1 MCMFKAALHP
11 PAFWGRRG
19 ECLMSVFPLVQEVLV
34 IVGGEVI
41 LSSGLASK
49 RLTITDLLQVVEPAS
64 DTLVAV

>member
-1 MCMFKAALHP
+1 MFKAVLHP

-19 ECLMSVFPLVQEVLV
+19 EYFMSVFPLVQEVLV
-34 IVGGEVI
+34 IVSGEII

-49 RLTITDLLQVVEPAS
+49 RLTITDLLQIVEPAR